1 LQWTG
6 LRVKLEVPRGSS
18 PHDPAPAVF
27 ESTRAVSQT
36 CGRSAAPTAAGV
48 CIMGKPVV
56 HWEITAR
63 DPRKLETFYRQMF
76 DWHVDESPLA
86 YRRVETG
93 DGINGGFAETDGSWP
108 SGALFYVQVDDLR
121 SYLDKAERLG
131 ASTLLPPTDMA
142 DA

>member
-1 LQWTG
+1 
-6 LRVKLEVPRGSS
+6 
-18 PHDPAPAVF
+18 
-27 ESTRAVSQT
+27 
-36 CGRSAAPTAAGV
+36 
-48 CIMGKPVV
+48 MGKPVV

-86 YRRVETG
+86 YRRVQTG

-142 DA
+142 DARIAIIRDPEGVRVGLMERADARYEELEDGLRGRELRA